1 MKKRSKKIGLR
12 RETLKTLTARQVA
25 GAAEAAV
32 IDPVGS
38 ADPCKS
44 CLCVSEPQS
53 VCLCSG
59 GGRVENA

>member
-1 MKKRSKKIGLR
+1 MKRKTAKKIELR
-12 RETLKTLTARQVA
+12 RETLQPLTAQQVA
-25 GAAEAAV
+25 GATEVVAV
-32 IDPVGS
+32 DPIGS

-59 GGRVENA
+59 GVKVE